1 MKPARSSEIHKM
13 AHNKRMYAQK
23 LLLSQTVAFRT
34 VPFPSCSI
42 FCILAPELIVE
53 IAWRVCALNNSS
65 GCGVDLVELE
75 NSIIDSRHLLL
86 TCKYISECIRSTGS
100 RICMELACRRATQLV
115 PARWDKVIPFTLQFK
130 SELRS
135 QTILNFFEFV
145 CTSMAIHC
153 AKQHCFLARKCIN
166 RDSMYRSRNC
176 SIRVLHTTSV
186 NIAACELSPYVFL
199 ISEVRSIRPKGK
211 KHRLQLLNT
220 CQRPVVWSS
229 MSELACKC
237 TMDIPFSVMKIS
249 ACPYGSGVLLQ
260 DKAGSLYFG
269 SNMTHE
275 PTPGGLELIY
285 SHENSANVHD
295 FWFCHEESG
304 VLFSIFFTEFRI
316 QSPFYMDESVNDI
329 AIMWSGIRHHYEI
342 NTLANGD
349 RWVHENQRELQC
361 NPCKNARGT
370 NILIQRIGQMDSGM
384 LFEEVVLFNTIKE
397 TEIVIRETGTRQ
409 PDIII
414 LKTLNS
420 SSSIIVIITDNGSG
434 CGVAEIYRK
443 SYTCDAIYNQWQN
456 RRPLQEIWT
465 IVSNISLSNCARN
478 VISEPRRNPTSAF
491 ATFSPCGRFV
501 MFMSSRLRLNGIHFI
516 DATLVNYTNNPSI
529 KTIYTIEDQTP
540 REIQWTDY
548 GLFVRTQQ
556 NDALLLEMFGT

>member
-1 MKPARSSEIHKM
+1 
-13 AHNKRMYAQK
+13 
-23 LLLSQTVAFRT
+23 
-34 VPFPSCSI
+34 
-42 FCILAPELIVE
+42 
-53 IAWRVCALNNSS
+53 
-65 GCGVDLVELE
+65 
-75 NSIIDSRHLLL
+75 
-86 TCKYISECIRSTGS
+86 
-100 RICMELACRRATQLV
+100 
-115 PARWDKVIPFTLQFK
+115 
-130 SELRS
+130 
-135 QTILNFFEFV
+135 
-145 CTSMAIHC
+145 
-153 AKQHCFLARKCIN
+153 
-166 RDSMYRSRNC
+166 
-176 SIRVLHTTSV
+176 
-186 NIAACELSPYVFL
+186 
-199 ISEVRSIRPKGK
+199 
-211 KHRLQLLNT
+211 
-220 CQRPVVWSS
+220 
-229 MSELACKC
+229 
-237 TMDIPFSVMKIS
+237 MDIPFSVMKIS

-370 NILIQRIGQMDSGM
+370 NILIQRIGQMDSGV

-456 RRPLQEIWT
+456 R
-465 IVSNISLSNCARN
+465 
-478 VISEPRRNPTSAF
+478 
-491 ATFSPCGRFV
+491 
-501 MFMSSRLRLNGIHFI
+501 
-516 DATLVNYTNNPSI
+516 
-529 KTIYTIEDQTP
+529 
-540 REIQWTDY
+540 
-548 GLFVRTQQ
+548 
-556 NDALLLEMFGT
+556 